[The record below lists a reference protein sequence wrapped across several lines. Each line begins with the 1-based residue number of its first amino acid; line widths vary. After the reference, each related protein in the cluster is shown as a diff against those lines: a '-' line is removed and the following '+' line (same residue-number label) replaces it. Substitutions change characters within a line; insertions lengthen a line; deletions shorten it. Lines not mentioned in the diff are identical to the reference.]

1 MKYLTTSQIAEKWG
15 LTERR
20 IRMMCQEG
28 KIEGAFLVGKTWNI
42 PENAE
47 KPKRVN
53 AKSVSPKSKLKEII
67 FLKEELDHKRP
78 LTEAELKRL
87 NEEFMVEYTYNSNAI
102 EGSTLTLKETSLVLQ
117 GITIN
122 KKPLK
127 EHLEAIGHKDAFYYV
142 CDLVREKTPLT
153 ESIIKQIHSLVLVAE
168 PQDRGV
174 YRKLPVRILGANHTP
189 PQPYLVSKQMED
201 LMINYKKWIKTKNIV
216 EVVSLLHLN
225 FEFIHPFIDGNGRTG
240 RLLVNLVLMQNGFP
254 PIDIKFS
261 DRQRYYDCFEDFA
274 VSNKPRAM
282 IDLISDLLI
291 QRLKE
296 YLNILSSK
304 S

>member
-1 MKYLTTSQIAEKWG
+1 MEFLTTSQIAEKWG

-53 AKSVSPKSKLKEII
+53 AKSVSPKNKLKEILS
-67 FLKEELDHKRP
+67 LKEELDHKRP

-189 PQPYLVSKQMED
+189 PQPYLVPKQMED

-274 VSNKPRAM
+274 ISNKPTAM

>member
-1 MKYLTTSQIAEKWG
+1 MEFLTTSQIAEKWG

-53 AKSVSPKSKLKEII
+53 AKSVSPKNKLKEILS
-67 FLKEELDHKRP
+67 LKEELDHKRP

-87 NEEFMVEYTYNSNAI
+87 NEEFMIEYTYNSNAI

-189 PQPYLVSKQMED
+189 PQPYLVPKQMED
-201 LMINYKKWIKTKNIV
+201 LITNYTKWIKTKNIV

>member
-53 AKSVSPKSKLKEII
+53 AKSVSPKNKLKEILS
-67 FLKEELDHKRP
+67 LKEELDHKRP

-87 NEEFMVEYTYNSNAI
+87 NEEFMIEYTYNSNAI

-189 PQPYLVSKQMED
+189 PQPYLVPKQMED

-274 VSNKPRAM
+274 ISNKPTAM

-296 YLNILSSK
+296 YLSILS
-304 S
+304 

>member
-53 AKSVSPKSKLKEII
+53 AKSVSPKNKLKEILS
-67 FLKEELDHKRP
+67 LKEELDHKRP

-142 CDLVREKTPLT
+142 CDLVKEKTPLT

-189 PQPYLVSKQMED
+189 PQPYLVPKQMED
-201 LMINYKKWIKTKNIV
+201 LMINYKKWVKTKNIV

-274 VSNKPRAM
+274 ISNKPTAM

>member
-1 MKYLTTSQIAEKWG
+1 MEFLTTSQIAEKWG

-53 AKSVSPKSKLKEII
+53 AKSVSPKNKLKEILS
-67 FLKEELDHKRP
+67 LKEELDHKRP

-153 ESIIKQIHSLVLVAE
+153 ESIIKQIHSLILVAE

-189 PQPYLVSKQMED
+189 PQPYLVPKQMED

-274 VSNKPRAM
+274 ISNKPTAM

>member
-53 AKSVSPKSKLKEII
+53 AKSVSPKNKLKEILS
-67 FLKEELDHKRP
+67 LKEELDHKRP

-87 NEEFMVEYTYNSNAI
+87 NEEFMIEYTYNSNAI

-189 PQPYLVSKQMED
+189 PQPYLVPKQMED
-201 LMINYKKWIKTKNIV
+201 LIINYKKWIKTKNIV

>member
-53 AKSVSPKSKLKEII
+53 AKSVSPKNKLKEILS
-67 FLKEELDHKRP
+67 LKEELDHKRP

-142 CDLVREKTPLT
+142 CDLVKEKTPLT

-189 PQPYLVSKQMED
+189 PQPYLVPKQMED

-274 VSNKPRAM
+274 ISNKPTAM

-296 YLNILSSK
+296 YLSILS
-304 S
+304 

>member
-47 KPKRVN
+47 KPQRVN
-53 AKSVSPKSKLKEII
+53 AKLVSTKEKWKEILS
-67 FLKEELDHKRP
+67 LKEELDHKRP

-87 NEEFMVEYTYNSNAI
+87 NEEFMIEYTYNSNAI

-127 EHLEAIGHKDAFYYV
+127 EHLEAIGHKDAFCYV

-189 PQPYLVSKQMED
+189 PQPYLVPKQMED

-274 VSNKPRAM
+274 ISNKPTAM

-296 YLNILSSK
+296 YLSILS
-304 S
+304 

>member
-1 MKYLTTSQIAEKWG
+1 MEFLTTSQIAEKWG

-53 AKSVSPKSKLKEII
+53 AKSVSPKNKLKEILS
-67 FLKEELDHKRP
+67 LKEELDHKRP

-87 NEEFMVEYTYNSNAI
+87 NEEFMIEYTYNSNAI

-189 PQPYLVSKQMED
+189 PQPYLVPKQMED

-274 VSNKPRAM
+274 ISNKPTAM

>member
-1 MKYLTTSQIAEKWG
+1 MEFLTTSQIAEKWG

-53 AKSVSPKSKLKEII
+53 AKSVSPKNKLKEILS
-67 FLKEELDHKRP
+67 LKEELDHKRP

-87 NEEFMVEYTYNSNAI
+87 NEEFMIEYTYNSNAI

-189 PQPYLVSKQMED
+189 PQPYLVPKQMED

>member
-20 IRMMCQEG
+20 IRMMCHEG

-53 AKSVSPKSKLKEII
+53 AKSVSPKNKLKEILS
-67 FLKEELDHKRP
+67 LKEELDHKRP

-142 CDLVREKTPLT
+142 CDLVKEKTPLT
-153 ESIIKQIHSLVLVAE
+153 ESIIKQIHSLVLVAD

-189 PQPYLVSKQMED
+189 PQSYLVPKQMED

-274 VSNKPRAM
+274 ISNKPIAM

>member
-67 FLKEELDHKRP
+67 SLKEELDHKRP

-142 CDLVREKTPLT
+142 CDLVKEKTPLT

-189 PQPYLVSKQMED
+189 PQPYLVPKQMED

-274 VSNKPRAM
+274 ISNKPTAM

-296 YLNILSSK
+296 YLSILS
-304 S
+304 

>member
-53 AKSVSPKSKLKEII
+53 AKSVSPKNKLKEILS
-67 FLKEELDHKRP
+67 LKEELDHKRP

-153 ESIIKQIHSLVLVAE
+153 ESIIKQIHSLILVAE

-189 PQPYLVSKQMED
+189 PQPYLVPKQMED

-274 VSNKPRAM
+274 ISNKPTAM

>member
-1 MKYLTTSQIAEKWG
+1 MEFLTTSQIAEKWG

-53 AKSVSPKSKLKEII
+53 AKSVSPKNKLKEILS
-67 FLKEELDHKRP
+67 LKEELDHKRP

-87 NEEFMVEYTYNSNAI
+87 NEEFMIEYTYNSNAI

-117 GITIN
+117 GNTIN

-153 ESIIKQIHSLVLVAE
+153 ESIIKQIHSLILVAE

-189 PQPYLVSKQMED
+189 PQPYLVPKQMED

-274 VSNKPRAM
+274 ISNKPIAM

>member
-47 KPKRVN
+47 KPQRVN
-53 AKSVSPKSKLKEII
+53 AKLVSTKEKWKEILS
-67 FLKEELDHKRP
+67 LKEELDHKRP

-189 PQPYLVSKQMED
+189 PQPYLVPKQMED

-274 VSNKPRAM
+274 ISNKPTAM

-296 YLNILSSK
+296 YLSILS
-304 S
+304 

>member
-47 KPKRVN
+47 KPQRVN
-53 AKSVSPKSKLKEII
+53 AKSVSPKNKLKEILS
-67 FLKEELDHKRP
+67 LKEELDHKRP

-189 PQPYLVSKQMED
+189 PQPYLVPKQMED
-201 LMINYKKWIKTKNIV
+201 LIINYKKWIKTKNIV

-274 VSNKPRAM
+274 ISNKPRAM

>member
-53 AKSVSPKSKLKEII
+53 AKSVSPKNKLKEILS
-67 FLKEELDHKRP
+67 LKEELDHKRP

-189 PQPYLVSKQMED
+189 PQPYLVPKQMED

-274 VSNKPRAM
+274 ISNKPTAM

>member
-1 MKYLTTSQIAEKWG
+1 MKYLTTLQIAEKWG

-53 AKSVSPKSKLKEII
+53 AKSVSPKNKLKEILS
-67 FLKEELDHKRP
+67 LKEELDHKRP

-87 NEEFMVEYTYNSNAI
+87 NEEFMIEYTYNSNAI

-189 PQPYLVSKQMED
+189 PQPYLVPKQMED

-274 VSNKPRAM
+274 ISNKPTAM

-291 QRLKE
+291 QRLKG
-296 YLNILSSK
+296 YLNILS
-304 S
+304 

>member
-1 MKYLTTSQIAEKWG
+1 MEFLTTSQIAEKWG

-53 AKSVSPKSKLKEII
+53 AKSVSPKNKLKEILS
-67 FLKEELDHKRP
+67 LKEELDHKRP

-87 NEEFMVEYTYNSNAI
+87 NEEFMIEYTYNSNAI

-189 PQPYLVSKQMED
+189 PQPYLVPKQMED
-201 LMINYKKWIKTKNIV
+201 LIINYKKWIKTKNIV

-274 VSNKPRAM
+274 ISNKPTAM

-296 YLNILSSK
+296 YLSILS
-304 S
+304 

>member
-53 AKSVSPKSKLKEII
+53 AKSVSPKNKLKEILS
-67 FLKEELDHKRP
+67 LKEELDHKRP

-87 NEEFMVEYTYNSNAI
+87 NEEFMIEYTYNSNAI

-142 CDLVREKTPLT
+142 CDLVKEKTPLT

-189 PQPYLVSKQMED
+189 PQPYLVPKQMED

-296 YLNILSSK
+296 YLSILS
-304 S
+304 

>member
-53 AKSVSPKSKLKEII
+53 AKSVSPKNKLKEILS
-67 FLKEELDHKRP
+67 LKEELDHKRP

-87 NEEFMVEYTYNSNAI
+87 NEEFMIEYTYNSNAI

-142 CDLVREKTPLT
+142 CDLVKEKTPLT

-189 PQPYLVSKQMED
+189 PQPYLVPKQMED

-261 DRQRYYDCFEDFA
+261 DRQRYYDCFENFA
-274 VSNKPRAM
+274 ISNKPTAM

>member
-67 FLKEELDHKRP
+67 SLKEELDHKRP

-142 CDLVREKTPLT
+142 CDLVKEKTPLT

-189 PQPYLVSKQMED
+189 PQPYLVPKQMED

-274 VSNKPRAM
+274 ISNKPTAM

>member
-53 AKSVSPKSKLKEII
+53 AKSVSPKNKLKEILS
-67 FLKEELDHKRP
+67 LKEELDHKRP

-87 NEEFMVEYTYNSNAI
+87 NEEFMIEYTYNSNAI

-168 PQDRGV
+168 PQNRGV

-189 PQPYLVSKQMED
+189 PQPYLVPKQMED

-274 VSNKPRAM
+274 ISNKPTAM

>member
-53 AKSVSPKSKLKEII
+53 AKSVSPKNKLKEILS
-67 FLKEELDHKRP
+67 LKEELDHKRP

-87 NEEFMVEYTYNSNAI
+87 NEEFMIEYTYNSNAI

-189 PQPYLVSKQMED
+189 PQPYLVPKQMED
-201 LMINYKKWIKTKNIV
+201 LIINYKKWIKTKNIV

-274 VSNKPRAM
+274 ISNKPTAM

>member
-1 MKYLTTSQIAEKWG
+1 MEFLTTSQIAEKWG

-53 AKSVSPKSKLKEII
+53 AKSVSPKNKLKEILS
-67 FLKEELDHKRP
+67 LKEELDHKRP

-87 NEEFMVEYTYNSNAI
+87 NEEFMIEYTYNSNAI

-189 PQPYLVSKQMED
+189 PQPYLVPKQMED
-201 LMINYKKWIKTKNIV
+201 LIINYKKWIKTKNIV

>member
-28 KIEGAFLVGKTWNI
+28 KIEGTFLVGKTWNI
-42 PENAE
+42 PEDAE

-53 AKSVSPKSKLKEII
+53 AKSVSPKNKLKEILS
-67 FLKEELDHKRP
+67 LKEELDHKRP

-87 NEEFMVEYTYNSNAI
+87 NEEFMIEYTYNSNAI

-168 PQDRGV
+168 PQNRGV

-189 PQPYLVSKQMED
+189 PQPYLVPKQMED

-274 VSNKPRAM
+274 TSNKPTAM

-296 YLNILSSK
+296 YLNILSSI

>member
-42 PENAE
+42 PENTE

-53 AKSVSPKSKLKEII
+53 AKSVSPKNKLKEILS
-67 FLKEELDHKRP
+67 LKEELDHKRP

-87 NEEFMVEYTYNSNAI
+87 NEEFMIEYTYNSNAI

-189 PQPYLVSKQMED
+189 PQPYLVPKQMED
-201 LMINYKKWIKTKNIV
+201 LIINYKKWIKTKNIV

>member
-1 MKYLTTSQIAEKWG
+1 MEFLTTSQIAEKWG

-53 AKSVSPKSKLKEII
+53 AKSVSPKNKLKEILS
-67 FLKEELDHKRP
+67 LKEELDHKRP

-87 NEEFMVEYTYNSNAI
+87 NEEFMIEYTYNSNAI

-189 PQPYLVSKQMED
+189 PQPYLVPKQMED
-201 LMINYKKWIKTKNIV
+201 LIINYKKWIKTKNIV

-274 VSNKPRAM
+274 ISNKPTAM

>member
-53 AKSVSPKSKLKEII
+53 AKSVSPKNKLKEILS
-67 FLKEELDHKRP
+67 LKEELDHKRP

-87 NEEFMVEYTYNSNAI
+87 NEEFMIEYTYNSNAI

-189 PQPYLVSKQMED
+189 PQPYLVPKQMED

-274 VSNKPRAM
+274 ISNKPTAM

>member
-1 MKYLTTSQIAEKWG
+1 MEFLTTSQIAEKWG

-53 AKSVSPKSKLKEII
+53 AKSVSPKNKLKEILS
-67 FLKEELDHKRP
+67 LKEELDHKRP

-87 NEEFMVEYTYNSNAI
+87 NEEFMIEYTYNSNAI

-142 CDLVREKTPLT
+142 CDLVKEKTPLT

-189 PQPYLVSKQMED
+189 PQPYLVPKQMED

-274 VSNKPRAM
+274 ISNKPTAM

>member
-67 FLKEELDHKRP
+67 SLKEELDHKRP

-142 CDLVREKTPLT
+142 CDLVKEKTSLT

-174 YRKLPVRILGANHTP
+174 YRKLPIRILGANHTP
-189 PQPYLVSKQMED
+189 PQPYLVPKQMED

-274 VSNKPRAM
+274 ISNKPTAM

-296 YLNILSSK
+296 YLSILS
-304 S
+304 

>member
-53 AKSVSPKSKLKEII
+53 AKSVSPKNKLKEILS
-67 FLKEELDHKRP
+67 LKEELDHKRP

-142 CDLVREKTPLT
+142 CDLVKEKTPLT

-189 PQPYLVSKQMED
+189 PQPYLVPKQMED

-274 VSNKPRAM
+274 ISNKPIAM

>member
-20 IRMMCQEG
+20 IRMMCHEG

-47 KPKRVN
+47 KPQRVN
-53 AKSVSPKSKLKEII
+53 AKLVSTKEKWKEILS
-67 FLKEELDHKRP
+67 LKEELDHKRP

-189 PQPYLVSKQMED
+189 PQPYLVPKQMED

-216 EVVSLLHLN
+216 DVVSLLHLN

-274 VSNKPRAM
+274 ISNKPTAM

-296 YLNILSSK
+296 YLSILS
-304 S
+304 